1 MTLDHGELNTPL
13 ASRYG
18 KGGIDAAIDRYIREQ
33 EKAQRAENRR
43 HHQERLANREAE
55 KARPKLTAVDV
66 RGAVYIRDQYG
77 WHKVVR
83 VSAKSVTVTTPYSWT
98 DRIPLDRVLEVRHE

>member
-18 KGGIDAAIDRYIREQ
+18 KGGIDAAIDRHIREQ
-33 EKAQRAENRR
+33 EKLQRAENKRI
-43 HHQERLANREAE
+43 HAERVAARTAEA
-55 KARPKLTAVDV
+55 ARPKLTAGDV
-66 RGAVYIRDQYG
+66 RGASFVRDRFG

-83 VSAKSVTVTTPYSWT
+83 VSAKSVTVATAYSWT
-98 DRIPLDRVLEVRHE
+98 DRIPLDRVLEVRRT